1 MNIIEINIEDT
12 RKTNERLRDARIEF
26 GFKTAAAFARKI
38 GVSTPTY
45 AGHENGSR
53 GFNTNQA
60 TYYAEALNVDPVWLV
75 FGRHGEPVSLSGVS
89 LGTLEKV
96 LRKVLT
102 HPVEKDAEPRDI
114 SELVIE
120 ICEFISK
127 SGPPSPRLRKLCR
140 K

>member
-1 MNIIEINIEDT
+1 
-12 RKTNERLRDARIEF
+12 
-26 GFKTAAAFARKI
+26 
-38 GVSTPTY
+38 
-45 AGHENGSR
+45 
-53 GFNTNQA
+53 
-60 TYYAEALNVDPVWLV
+60 
-75 FGRHGEPVSLSGVS
+75 GEPVLLSGVS